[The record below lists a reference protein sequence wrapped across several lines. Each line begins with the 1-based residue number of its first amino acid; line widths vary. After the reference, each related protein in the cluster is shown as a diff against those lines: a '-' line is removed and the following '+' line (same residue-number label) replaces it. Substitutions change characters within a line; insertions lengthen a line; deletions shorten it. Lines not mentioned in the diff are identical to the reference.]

1 MEAWRHLKG
10 TLAVLGLMIAP
21 KAVLL
26 TFFVLVRLRT
36 FLLFTGNVA
45 LRSFAGFL
53 ILRLIAAV
61 VSQTK
66 GRLLL
71 HVLNRLVLL
80 IFKLAHL

>member
-26 TFFVLVRLRT
+26 TFFVFVRLCT
-36 FLLFTGNVA
+36 FLSLTRNVT
-45 LRSFAGFL
+45 LRSFAGLL

-61 VSQTK
+61 VSKTK

-71 HVLNRLVLL
+71 NVLNRLVLL

>member
-1 MEAWRHLKG
+1 VEAWRHLKG

-26 TFFVLVRLRT
+26 TFFVLVRLCT
-36 FLLFTGNVA
+36 FLSLTGNVA

-53 ILRLIAAV
+53 ILRLIGAV
-61 VSQTK
+61 ISQAK